1 MRQRKVWVS
10 RPVKRKDSIKITR
23 RPGCAL
29 KVCASYFSFF
39 FFVIMWLSAFACT
52 RAKSVF
58 KCSWWIRQKAGEG
71 ASVNSAPR
79 AKKAELSSCSHALP
93 HPLTP
98 PVPLVKDS
106 AADAAWGD
114 KHTQV
119 TNRRCC
125 ITSSL
130 ICRVHSLGNVHV
142 YKVCFLLSV
151 KTKSSANESATVIK
165 KYVFFIHH
173 QSNIRKTSEQK
184 ALIR

>member
-1 MRQRKVWVS
+1 MRQRKVRVS
-10 RPVKRKDSIKITR
+10 RPVKRKDGIKITR

-29 KVCASYFSFF
+29 KVCVLFF
-39 FFVIMWLSAFACT
+39 FLFFLSSCDCLPSS
-52 RAKSVF
+52 AKSVF

-106 AADAAWGD
+106 AVDAAWGD

-119 TNRRCC
+119 TNRRRC

-130 ICRVHSLGNVHV
+130 ICRVNSLGDIHV

-165 KYVFFIHH
+165 KISVLHP
-173 QSNIRKTSEQK
+173 SPK
-184 ALIR
+184 

>member
-10 RPVKRKDSIKITR
+10 RPVKRKDGFKITR

-29 KVCASYFSFF
+29 KVYASYFSFF
-39 FFVIMWLSAFACT
+39 FCHHVIVCLRVPVHT
-52 RAKSVF
+52 RAKLVY

-79 AKKAELSSCSHALP
+79 AKKPELSSCSHALP

-106 AADAAWGD
+106 AVDAAWGD

-119 TNRRCC
+119 TNRRRC

-130 ICRVHSLGNVHV
+130 ICRVHSLGDVHV
-142 YKVCFLLSV
+142 YKVFFLLSV

-165 KYVFFIHH
+165 K
-173 QSNIRKTSEQK
+173 
-184 ALIR
+184 